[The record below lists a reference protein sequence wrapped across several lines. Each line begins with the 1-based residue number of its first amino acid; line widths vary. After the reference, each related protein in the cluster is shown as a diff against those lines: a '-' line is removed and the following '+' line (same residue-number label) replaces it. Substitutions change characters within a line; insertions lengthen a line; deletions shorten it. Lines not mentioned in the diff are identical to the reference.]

1 MEHLLIAKS
10 VRKAKVAIYKARH
23 RARMVQCASGA
34 VRCGARPYRGHRR
47 PWREDGKSKGCRRPW
62 REAVAQG

>member
-23 RARMVQCASGA
+23 KHAFGA
-34 VRCGARPYRGHRR
+34 VCCGAMCCGAMCCGAVVVVR
-47 PWREDGKSKGCRRPW
+47 SKGRRRLCRK
-62 REAVAQG
+62 AVAQG

>member
-23 RARMVQCASGA
+23 KHAFGA
-34 VRCGARPYRGHRR
+34 VCCGAMCCGAVVVVR
-47 PWREDGKSKGCRRPW
+47 SKGRRRLCRK
-62 REAVAQG
+62 AVAQG